1 MYMKRFIKISTLSV
15 ICIFTFTDCE
25 KQLELTPLGQL
36 DENTFYQ
43 TENDFEAASLSPYST
58 LLNFYYDQDGLGW
71 YQGVLFP
78 DDDVTARNN
87 QANDQED
94 FNWNV
99 DNSQFRYIW
108 EQSYK
113 GIQRA
118 NVIIDRLPLA
128 GQFSDMSKKNRFEA
142 EAKFLRAYFHFLL
155 AIHFGNPPVSD
166 KAITTVS
173 ESRKGNSQPGEIWN
187 LIVSDL
193 EYAKQNLPA
202 DWDAKNKG
210 RVTSGASA
218 GMLGKVYLYRAQW
231 ENNPSFYT
239 SAINEFNSIVASG
252 KYTLLPKFED
262 NFNPNTENNQ
272 ESLFEI
278 QFTRGDFNPW
288 LPTDFGLEGDQ
299 NVGSAGTA
307 RNIFWRPACGPGNVC
322 APGANGMGYGQVHIT
337 QSLQTEF
344 EPGDPRV
351 TNTFWRAGD
360 DFLGEPYN
368 PAWSVTGSTPAK
380 YVRQNLVEFTFPLNH
395 EENND
400 RIIRYADVLLMLA
413 EAELLGNNNVTKAAE
428 LINQV
433 RRRAD
438 PTGEILPDRPVS
450 ASKDQMLRWLM
461 HERRVELALEG
472 NRYNDLVRWHR
483 AGLINI
489 KTDVNF
495 GRTQANQ
502 NWSEKHLLK
511 PIPQRE
517 IDLNANLQQ
526 NPGY

>member
-1 MYMKRFIKISTLSV
+1 MKKFTTIIILS
-15 ICIFTFTDCE
+15 ILCIFTFTECE
-25 KQLELTPLGQL
+25 KQLELSPLGQL

-58 LLNFYYDQDGLGW
+58 VLNFYYDQSGLGW
-71 YQGVLFP
+71 YQGVLYP
-78 DDDVTARNN
+78 DDDVTAPNN
-87 QANDQED
+87 GSNDQED
-94 FNWNV
+94 FNWNPNN
-99 DNSQFRYIW
+99 DQFTYLW

-128 GQFSDMSKKNRFEA
+128 KQFSDAAKKARFEA

-173 ESRKGNSQPGEIWN
+173 EARKGNSQPGEIWD
-187 LIVSDL
+187 LIINDL
-193 EYAKQNLPA
+193 QYAKANLPA

-210 RVTSGASA
+210 RVTSGAAS

-231 ENNPSFYT
+231 EKNPSFY
-239 SAINEFNSIVASG
+239 SNAITEFNSIVASG
-252 KYTLLPKFED
+252 KYILLPEFEE
-262 NFNPNTENNQ
+262 NFNPNTENTQ

-288 LPTDFGLEGDQ
+288 LPTDFGADGDQ
-299 NVGSAGTA
+299 NIGAAGTA
-307 RNIFWRPACGPGNVC
+307 RNIFWRPSCGPGNVC

-337 QSLQTEF
+337 LPLQNEF
-344 EPGDPRV
+344 EPNDPRIA
-351 TNTFWRAGD
+351 NTYWRAGD

-380 YVRQNLVEFTFPLNH
+380 YVRQNLIEFSFPLNI

-413 EAELLGNNNVTKAAE
+413 EAELLGNNNVEKAAQ

-438 PTGEILPDRPVS
+438 PTGTILPDRPATVD
-450 ASKDQMLRWLM
+450 KNQMFGWLQ

-489 KTDVNF
+489 KTDINF
-495 GRTQANQ
+495 GRTAANQ

-517 IDLNANLQQ
+517 LDLNSNLVQ
-526 NPGY
+526 NPLY